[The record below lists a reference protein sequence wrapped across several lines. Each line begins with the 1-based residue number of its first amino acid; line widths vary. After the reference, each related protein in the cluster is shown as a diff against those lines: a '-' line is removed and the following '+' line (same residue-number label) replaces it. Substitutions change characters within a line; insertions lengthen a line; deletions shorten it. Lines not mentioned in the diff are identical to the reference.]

1 MIGVAGLSTRLNLRY
16 LPQTGSLVNAD
27 PGPTY
32 CASTN
37 DRDLWTVDLDDYESN
52 KIGQVEVELQTLNGL
67 GVWTVVGDETVS
79 VAA

>member
-1 MIGVAGLSTRLNLRY
+1 MIGVAGLCSRLNLCY

-37 DRDLWTVDLDDYESN
+37 DRDLWTVDLN